1 MRIGIVNYEM
11 GNIRSLFNALNYIGH
26 KPKLVSTKDEV
37 DLCDIIVLPGVGAF
51 QRAINQLRYKNLIQ
65 PIKKHVESNKKI
77 IGICLGMQLFFE
89 NSLEFGDTKGFGFI
103 KGKVKPF
110 KEMIDLKI
118 PHVGWN
124 EISTINQSFQEFEN
138 SYYFIHSF
146 YCEPENNEDVL
157 FKSSY
162 GIEFC
167 SGVINK
173 NIIGVQFHPE
183 KSNKSGLSL
192 LKKFLNE

>member
-1 MRIGIVNYEM
+1 MLSR
-11 GNIRSLFNALNYIGH
+11 
-26 KPKLVSTKDEV
+26 K
-37 DLCDIIVLPGVGAF
+37 
-51 QRAINQLRYKNLIQ
+51 
-65 PIKKHVESNKKI
+65 KKI

-103 KGKVKPF
+103 KGKVMPF
-110 KEMIDLKI
+110 KDIIDLKI

-146 YCEPENNEDVL
+146 YCEPENNEDIL

-167 SGVINK
+167 SGVIKK